1 MEKDRYTVMLRYD
14 PQDAEIHR
22 KVVDCLAHLDPR
34 ASRQFTE
41 AEFNGRLILKRRT
54 DPETALRLKQLF
66 DATGA
71 ACDVYKVPETSVA
84 SKTGEQTAGQQG
96 VSPLLMHCPNC
107 GLEQAVNQEC
117 RACGIIIAKA
127 GLRRPPPAIEKP
139 VAMQSPEPAPHRML
153 SRLRQWSRPML
164 TMLQKIE
171 HPIDVRKLTTWSKKV
186 GDRLLRCGIVFF
198 IALILETGLLL
209 LGKML
214 WSLYVATGMGQ
225 YYVKRMPEQAKVFQ
239 SILEVDPLTLGLDT
253 TLVVLGVGLL
263 VGCAAQILHFIR
275 YLYESQGIIGKL
287 LLWFIPCTG
296 LAAWIISQRHPYP
309 VLPLA
314 ATLAAV
320 PTLCM
325 LSSCLYLAR
334 IILPEIG
341 DLRAIVQIIANNRG
355 AAWDHIMEKIRIWF
369 DTTRR
374 I

>member
-14 PQDAEIHR
+14 PQNAEIHQ
-22 KVVDCLAHLDPR
+22 KVTDRLAHLDPR
-34 ASRQFTE
+34 ASKQFTE

-66 DATGA
+66 DVTGA
-71 ACDVYKVPETSVA
+71 ACDVYKVPETPVA

-96 VSPLLMHCPNC
+96 APPLLMHCPNC
-107 GLEQAVNQEC
+107 GLEQTVNQEC

-127 GLRRPPPAIEKP
+127 GRRRPVTEKP

-153 SRLRQWSRPML
+153 SRLRRWSRPML
-164 TMLQKIE
+164 TLLQKIE
-171 HPIDVRKLTTWSKKV
+171 HPIDVRNLTTWSKKV
-186 GDRLLRCGIVFF
+186 GDGLLRCGIVFF

-209 LGKML
+209 LGRML
-214 WSLYVATGMGQ
+214 WSLYVATPMGQ
-225 YYVKRMPEQAKVFQ
+225 YYVKRMPEQAQAFQ
-239 SILEVDPLTLGLDT
+239 SILEADPLTLGLDT

-275 YLYESQGIIGKL
+275 YLYDSQGIIGKL

-314 ATLAAV
+314 ATLTAV

-334 IILPEIG
+334 IILPELG
-341 DLRAIVQIIANNRG
+341 DLRAMVQIIVSNRG